1 MTGSLLGAAAPG
13 FDRPLDV
20 LEACHGRIA
29 RQCDTLDRLLAHLP
43 DHGVDAQA
51 QQAARAVLTY
61 FDSAGVHHH
70 DDEERNLFPLLEQA
84 GATGACELV
93 ELLTHEHDELAQ
105 LWRHLR
111 LQLTQIAEGRAAALD
126 ATLVHRFV
134 ALNRSHLEF
143 ENTRVLP
150 LARQVLRADDLQRLG
165 RAMAARR
172 ALRPFDRSTG
182 SRLTAQDERE
192 KS

>member
-1 MTGSLLGAAAPG
+1 MTVSLLGAAAPG

-29 RQCDTLDRLLAHLP
+29 KQCDTLDKLQAHLP
-43 DHGVDAQA
+43 DHGADAQA

-61 FDSAGVHHH
+61 FDSAAVQHH

-84 GATGACELV
+84 NAPGACDLV
-93 ELLTHEHDELAQ
+93 ETLTLEHDELAL
-105 LWRHLR
+105 LWRRLR
-111 LQLTQIAEGRAAALD
+111 VLLQQIEANAATTLDAAL
-126 ATLVHRFV
+126 TGRFI

-150 LARQVLRADDLQRLG
+150 LARQVLGAAEVERLG

-172 ALRPFDRSTG
+172 ALRQACPERS
-182 SRLTAQDERE
+182 RRAQDERD
-192 KS
+192 